1 MKYDMDELLKNA
13 LSAKE
18 EPDYWLNQSII
29 KQIEGKENT
38 NMSKTNRRMR
48 IPAIVMLTAAVVV
61 AGSASVYAAW
71 KYLTPQQV
79 AEINKDEGLVA
90 AFQSEDAVAVGEVQ
104 ECGDYRI
111 TLLGIVSGKNLS
123 KYAGMD
129 DTRTIMVKTHFS
141 YHL

>member
-79 AEINKDEGLVA
+79 AEINKEIQALRR
-90 AFQSEDAVAVGEVQ
+90 E
-104 ECGDYRI
+104 I
-111 TLLGIVSGKNLS
+111 TLCDEVEKKAPEIRKTIEDVEQRKVEQTRES
-123 KYAGMD
+123 KA
-129 DTRTIMVKTHFS
+129 R
-141 YHL
+141 